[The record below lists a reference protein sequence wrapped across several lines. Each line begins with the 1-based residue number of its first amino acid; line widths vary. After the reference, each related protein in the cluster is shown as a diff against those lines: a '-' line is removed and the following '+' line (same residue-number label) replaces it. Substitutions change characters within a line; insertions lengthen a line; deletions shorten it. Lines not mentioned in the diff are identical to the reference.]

1 MSRPVTCP
9 NTYAL
14 TSYLDQSLVRYEII
28 LCDICK
34 KMIPV
39 RQKKN
44 IPKGKMD
51 LVFPRLLKI
60 PLHFQQALPKRN
72 INSHGV
78 SLIFIEKNQC
88 A

>member
-1 MSRPVTCP
+1 
-9 NTYAL
+9 
-14 TSYLDQSLVRYEII
+14 
-28 LCDICK
+28 
-34 KMIPV
+34 MIPV